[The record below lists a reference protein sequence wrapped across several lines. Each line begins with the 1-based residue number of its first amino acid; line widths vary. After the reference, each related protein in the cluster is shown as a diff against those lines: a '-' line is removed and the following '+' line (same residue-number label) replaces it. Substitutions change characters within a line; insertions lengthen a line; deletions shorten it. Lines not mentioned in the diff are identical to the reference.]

1 METIIDLDEIIVNI
15 FSYEPKSP
23 KSINL
28 SFDVKEE
35 YDLFKMLVHILTEG
49 LKILYGDPNGNVN
62 LDNLEGGDTLYKY
75 FASFGFIINFNV
87 NNVLNPD
94 NIDVNSV
101 LNPDNIDVNSVLN
114 PDNIENEEE
123 KKVKKNTELHLYYFT
138 LKTEKFKYEITF
150 DYL

>member
-49 LKILYGDPNGNVN
+49 LKILYGDSNGNVN

-87 NNVLNPD
+87 NNVLNPN
-94 NIDVNSV
+94 NIDVNNV
-101 LNPDNIDVNSVLN
+101 LNPN
-114 PDNIENEEE
+114 NIENEEE
-123 KKVKKNTELHLYYFT
+123 KQEVKKNTELHLYYFT

>member
-49 LKILYGDPNGNVN
+49 LKILYGDLNGNVN

-94 NIDVNSV
+94 NIDVN
-101 LNPDNIDVNSVLN
+101 NVLN

-123 KKVKKNTELHLYYFT
+123 KQEVKKNTELHLYYFT

>member
-49 LKILYGDPNGNVN
+49 LKILYGDSNGNVN

-94 NIDVNSV
+94 NIDVN
-101 LNPDNIDVNSVLN
+101 NVLN

-123 KKVKKNTELHLYYFT
+123 KQEVKKNTELHLYYFT

>member
-49 LKILYGDPNGNVN
+49 LKILYGDLNGNVN
-62 LDNLEGGDTLYKY
+62 LDNLERGDTLYKY

-94 NIDVNSV
+94 NIDVNNV
-101 LNPDNIDVNSVLN
+101 LK

-123 KKVKKNTELHLYYFT
+123 KKEVKKNTELHLYYFT

>member
-35 YDLFKMLVHILTEG
+35 YELFKVLVHILTEG
-49 LKILYGDPNGNVN
+49 IKILFGDSNNKIN
-62 LDNLEGGDTLYKY
+62 LDNLEGTDILYKY
-75 FASFGFIINFNV
+75 FASFGFIININV
-87 NNVLNPD
+87 NNILNPD
-94 NIDVNSV
+94 NINV
-101 LNPDNIDVNSVLN
+101 DNILNS
-114 PDNIENEEE
+114 ENNNMEE
-123 KKVKKNTELHLYYFT
+123 KKDVIKNTELHLYYFT

>member
-49 LKILYGDPNGNVN
+49 LKILYGDSNGNVN

-87 NNVLNPD
+87 NNVLNP
-94 NIDVNSV
+94 N
-101 LNPDNIDVNSVLN
+101 
-114 PDNIENEEE
+114 NIENEEE
-123 KKVKKNTELHLYYFT
+123 KQEVQKNTELHLYYFT